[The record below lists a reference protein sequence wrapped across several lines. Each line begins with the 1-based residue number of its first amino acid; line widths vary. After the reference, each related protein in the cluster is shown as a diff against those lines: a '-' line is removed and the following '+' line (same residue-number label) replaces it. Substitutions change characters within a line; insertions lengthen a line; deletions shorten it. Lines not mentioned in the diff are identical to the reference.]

1 VDLSDTKDCHYN
13 QDLATGEITRHEI
26 EKAIASTI
34 SNKAPG
40 GDGIT
45 SGILKQIS
53 ATIVQ
58 HLHRIYNAC
67 LEEGYCPEHFR
78 SAVTIALRKP
88 GKSNYST
95 ASSHRPIAFLN
106 TISKTFEFLLAKRIS
121 YLAGTHKLLPRTDMG
136 ARMFVSMEHALHYLV
151 ERIHAAWNKGKIAT
165 TLLLDISEHSTTYHD
180 QDYCITF
187 EANESMN
194 V

>member
-1 VDLSDTKDCHYN
+1 VDLSYTKDYHYN
-13 QDLATGEITRHEI
+13 QDLATGEITRYEI
-26 EKAIASTI
+26 ERAIASTI

-45 SGILKQIS
+45 NAILKQIS
-53 ATIVQ
+53 AILVP

-95 ASSHRPIAFLN
+95 TSSYRPIALLN

-121 YLAGTHKLLPRTDMG
+121 YLAETHKLLPRTHMG
-136 ARMFVSMEHALHYLV
+136 ARRSVSTEHALHYLV
-151 ERIHAAWNKGKIAT
+151 ERIYAAWNNGKVAT
-165 TLLLDISEHSTTYHD
+165 TLLLDVSGAFD
-180 QDYCITF
+180 
-187 EANESMN
+187 N
-194 V
+194 VSRSRLLQCGAENGVT